1 MISSCCPPVLRDP
14 KRFAAPCAPPKS
26 LGQPLSNH
34 EYLRRRQSI
43 NNQPL
48 SSQAAIVQVGTGKYA
63 TIDWMMTA
71 PAAVCCVNEVLP
83 AVPAVHP
90 GGTAKPEGLT
100 VDQNKSYAG
109 RGSLSRFDLRNRA
122 EWNTTT
128 RRGGLAIAAD
138 TSFQAPA
145 NGIRSQCADCT
156 LSGTTIAPG
165 TGCCFTLDKKRVSE
179 A

>member
-1 MISSCCPPVLRDP
+1 MSCCPIVLRDP
-14 KRFAAPCAPPKS
+14 KRFAAPCPLPKS

-48 SSQAAIVQVGTGKYA
+48 SSQAAAVQVGSGKYA

-71 PAAVCCVNEVLP
+71 PSAVCCTNEILP

-90 GGTAKPEGLT
+90 EGTAKPAGLL
-100 VDQNKSYAG
+100 VDQIKSYAG
-109 RGSLSRFDLRNRA
+109 RGSRSRFDTINRT
-122 EWNTTT
+122 EWNTLQ
-128 RRGGLAIAAD
+128 RRNGLAIAAD

-145 NGIRSQCADCT
+145 GDLRTPCEDCT
-156 LSGTTIAPG
+156 LSGTESVPAS
-165 TGCCFTLDKKRVSE
+165 CC
-179 A
+179 